1 MVDTPMR
8 KIGRVYVPV
17 AAAAFL
23 AVLSGCADSTPCAG
37 VGVVSELG
45 VYVVQEDFDGLA
57 GASYE
62 LCSRGGCV
70 EGELAGEAVSR
81 VFLSLPDD
89 VDPDTAPV
97 RLRVTRAGAGTPLV
111 DDSVDVKLLHQSDG
125 CGGGGYS
132 RGLALTKADGLLP
145 SVPKRVSAAW
155 MRQIRAEATALPS
168 PPPSPTSRTASGTPT
183 G

>member
-1 MVDTPMR
+1 MR

-17 AAAAFL
+17 ALAVAASL
-23 AVLSGCADSTPCAG
+23 AVLTGCTDPTPCAG

-45 VYVVQEDFDGLA
+45 VYVVQEDFGGLE

-62 LCSRGGCV
+62 LCSRGDCV
-70 EGELAGEAVSR
+70 EGELGGESVSR

-97 RLRVTRAGAGTPLV
+97 RLTVTRAGAGTPLV
-111 DDSVDVKLLHQSDG
+111 DDSVDVKLLRQSDG
-125 CGGGGYS
+125 CGGGGWS

-145 SVPKRVSAAW
+145 NVPKRVSAAW
-155 MRQIRAEATALPS
+155 MRQVRAAATASPS
-168 PPPSPTSRTASGTPT
+168 PSSPPSPTSRTASGTPT

>member
-8 KIGRVYVPV
+8 KIGRAYVPV
-17 AAAAFL
+17 TAAALL
-23 AVLSGCADSTPCAG
+23 AVLTGCTDPTPCAG
-37 VGVVSELG
+37 VGVVSQLG
-45 VYVVQEDFDGLA
+45 VYVVQKDFGGLA

-62 LCSRGGCV
+62 LCSRGDCV
-70 EGELAGEAVSR
+70 EGELKGEAVSR

-97 RLRVTRAGAGTPLV
+97 RFRVTRAGAGTPVV
-111 DDSVDVKLLHQSDG
+111 DDSVDVKLLQQSDG
-125 CGGGGYS
+125 CGGGGWS
-132 RGLALTKADGLLP
+132 RALALTKADGLLP

-155 MRQIRAEATALPS
+155 IRQVRAAATAPPS
-168 PPPSPTSRTASGTPT
+168 PSPTSRTASGTPT